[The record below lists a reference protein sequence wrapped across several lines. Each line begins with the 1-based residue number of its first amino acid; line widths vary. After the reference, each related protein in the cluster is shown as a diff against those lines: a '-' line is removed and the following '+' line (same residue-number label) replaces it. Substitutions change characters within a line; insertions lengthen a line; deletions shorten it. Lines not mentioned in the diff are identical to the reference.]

1 MNKSNSFFINS
12 LYIVIVITIG
22 MYILFVFPGLRTCS
36 GRRVKNSN
44 GYDIYGMRL
53 PRQMMSPSTN
63 LVARAKGF
71 KLEVNLNM
79 PARL

>member
-1 MNKSNSFFINS
+1 MIIINT
-12 LYIVIVITIG
+12 LG
-22 MYILFVFPGLRTCS
+22 MYILFVYPGRRPCTE
-36 GRRVKNSN
+36 RRVKNLN

-53 PRQMMSPSTN
+53 PRQMMSLSTN
-63 LVARAKGF
+63 LISWAKGF